1 MNLEEARSAIADID
15 REIISLIA
23 SRQDYSSVIVAEKIK
38 SGSSVRDEAQ
48 REKVIARAASLA
60 KDSGLDEAEIVR
72 VFEILIDMNEKV
84 QKKYI

>member
-15 REIISLIA
+15 REIVSLIA
-23 SRQDYSSVIVAEKIK
+23 KRQDYSSVIAAEKIK

-48 REKVIARAASLA
+48 REKVLARAAGLA
-60 KDSGLDEAEIVR
+60 AESALDEAEIVR
-72 VFEILIDMNEKV
+72 IFEILIEINEKA

>member
-1 MNLEEARSAIADID
+1 MNLEEARLAIADID

-23 SRQDYSSVIVAEKIK
+23 SRQNYSSVIAEEKIK

-48 REKVIARAASLA
+48 REKVLARAAGLA
-60 KDSGLDEAEIVR
+60 AESGLDEAEIVR
-72 VFEILIDMNEKV
+72 VFELLIEMNERA

>member
-38 SGSSVRDEAQ
+38 SGSSVRDEVQ